1 MFSKKLYLSLEL
13 IVLFFLLPVLYL
25 FSPIK
30 IHILLILSAITVLC
44 LIIHYF
50 SGNELSFKVLPIP
63 SNLIEMFLTFFI
75 ISILLGIFV
84 YIYFPENFF
93 SFPLKNTKIWILV
106 MFFYPILSVLPQE
119 FIYRVFFI
127 SRYREILGGE
137 RSMNLVNA
145 LAFAFLHI
153 VFKNSLAVILTF
165 IASFI
170 FYRNYQRNHSLF
182 WVSFEH
188 YLYGA
193 MIFSIGLGRFF
204 YNGVH

>member
-1 MFSKKLYLSLEL
+1 
-13 IVLFFLLPVLYL
+13 
-25 FSPIK
+25 
-30 IHILLILSAITVLC
+30 
-44 LIIHYF
+44 
-50 SGNELSFKVLPIP
+50 
-63 SNLIEMFLTFFI
+63 
-75 ISILLGIFV
+75 
-84 YIYFPENFF
+84 
-93 SFPLKNTKIWILV
+93 

-137 RSMNLVNA
+137 RSMSLVNA